1 MAKHIV
7 VIGCWEKGHTT
18 ELLMTSKQEETL
30 SRKID
35 NMKAVCPVCRDKD
48 LGNQAITILRGET
61 RFTLDKSYQCSHN
74 HMTNVGAFSNGML
87 HVKSGPDS
95 DSFEN
100 IEGTIEELE
109 ELVDKKTLSC
119 HHVDEKGQQCGY
131 KLKPMDDLQLQYPIT
146 VGIKTRTRVGDL
158 WDKAGADVV
167 RTGGYDKDGNHT
179 AGTKQEANK
188 ARLEAMR
195 RLNAKN
201 SKSPGK
207 NITKPTKKIYN
218 RRSR

>member
-7 VIGCWEKGHTT
+7 VIGCWEKGHVT
-18 ELLMTSKQEETL
+18 ELLMTKKQEETL
-30 SRKID
+30 CRKID
-35 NMKAVCPVCRDKD
+35 KMKAVCPVCRDEGV
-48 LGNQAITILRGET
+48 GNQSITILRGET
-61 RFTLDKSYQCSHN
+61 RFTLDKSYQCRHG

-87 HVKSGPDS
+87 HVKSSSGRS
-95 DSFEN
+95 DFEN

-109 ELVDKKTLSC
+109 ELIDKKTISC
-119 HHVDEKGQQCGY
+119 HHVDEKGQQCGC
-131 KLKPMDDLQLQYPIT
+131 KLKPMDNLQLEYPVVT
-146 VGIKTRTRVGDL
+146 GIKTRTRVGDL

-179 AGTKQEANK
+179 SGTGQEGNK

-207 NITKPTKKIYN
+207 RITKPTNKIYN